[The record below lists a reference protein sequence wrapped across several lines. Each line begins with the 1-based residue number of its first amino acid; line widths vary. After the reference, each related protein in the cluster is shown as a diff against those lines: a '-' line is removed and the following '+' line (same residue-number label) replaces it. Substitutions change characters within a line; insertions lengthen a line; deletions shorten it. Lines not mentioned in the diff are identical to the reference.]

1 MAYIS
6 AKKFIEGVLKKQS
19 ETITQI
25 SLYNK
30 ETQKLITNLKNN
42 INIKDQV
49 CFKDNTYHEE
59 IILDIKDRDNINIE
73 LSKKELR
80 KQIQNCKNR
89 YKIIYIIIIYK
100 NFRHLN
106 IMLIDNKRKTIEKF
120 DTNDELMSIKN
131 SIKLF
136 EVIIEDIELLH
147 YKFIDQ
153 KKFLFSSSRKDCNLC
168 VPLSLLF
175 VYLRIIYKLDLDE
188 IIGLLSEFSNK
199 DLFRISNWFIN
210 YLY

>member
-25 SLYNK
+25 SLYNE